1 MRSIPLLSA
10 LLVVLTGS
18 QSSAA
23 ELKRVTI
30 AVGTTVLDVS
40 YSDLTLP
47 LTLGYWRQE
56 GYDVDLE
63 PVGASLQA
71 VQQMVAGNAQFAE
84 INASAIIQ
92 SNVEN
97 GLPLRF
103 AMVNGVNDWT
113 ISVLASSDMR
123 DARGLKGKTIG
134 VFSLATGGI
143 ALMNAFLANN
153 GLNPKTDVSLV
164 PLGLGAAPVEAL
176 RTGKVDALLYWGG
189 ATARFENA
197 GLALRKFA
205 PADWRQYPD
214 YSLSIMQKTA
224 DADPAIAIAIARGI
238 AKASVFAIANPECAV
253 KLHWARYPETKPTGA
268 PEDTLFKWD
277 LNNLGMTISV
287 LSDAFTIN
295 GGKYWGNA
303 DPAGIAR
310 LQDFL
315 QASGLVHG
323 ALAPAD
329 YLLRIPDFYQKVND
343 FDADAVRDAARKCE
357 LPK

>member
-1 MRSIPLLSA
+1 MRLIPLIGV
-10 LLVVLTGS
+10 LLVALTGA

-23 ELKRVTI
+23 DLKRVTI
-30 AVGTTVLDVS
+30 AIGTTVLDVS
-40 YSDLTLP
+40 YSNLTLP

-56 GYDVDLE
+56 GYDVDLQ

-71 VQQMVAGNAQFAE
+71 VQQMVAGNAQFAQ

-97 GLPLRF
+97 SLPLRF
-103 AMVNGVNDWT
+103 VMVNGTTDWK
-113 ISVLASSDMR
+113 ISVLASSDIR
-123 DARGLKGKTIG
+123 DVQSLKGKTIG
-134 VFSLATGGI
+134 VFSLATGGV
-143 ALMNAFLANN
+143 ALMNSFLAKN
-153 GLNPKTDVSLV
+153 GLNPKADVSLV
-164 PLGLGAAPVEAL
+164 PLGLGAAPIEAL

-189 ATARFENA
+189 ATVRFENA
-197 GLALRKFA
+197 GLTLRKFA
-205 PADWRQYPD
+205 PSDWRQYPD
-214 YSLSIMQKTA
+214 YSLSTMQKTA
-224 DADPAIAIAIARGI
+224 DADPAMAIAIARGV

-253 KLHWARYPETKPTGA
+253 KLHWARYPATKPTGA

-277 LNNLGMTISV
+277 LTNLGATISV
-287 LSDAFTIN
+287 LSDAFTVN
-295 GGKYWGNA
+295 GGKYWGNV
-303 DPAGIAR
+303 DPDGIAR

-323 ALAPAD
+323 ALPPGD
-329 YLLRIPDFYQKVND
+329 YLLRIPDFHQKVND